1 MTMPKVHIKENGVF
15 ISNEKATE
23 PDLNMMP
30 SVFDI
35 YAVPWFDAEGIAD
48 AVHQYQN
55 GKDKILYQEEDENE
69 EIIDEDFLKEF
80 KIPVYDEETGKN

>member
-1 MTMPKVHIKENGVF
+1 MLKLGSKENGVF

-55 GKDKILYQEEDENE
+55 GKDKILYHEEDESEAMSNALE
-69 EIIDEDFLKEF
+69 
-80 KIPVYDEETGKN
+80 KIFGGLGKSTE